1 MTQVVIKLDSL
12 AVATI
17 RTATENMVKATLAS
31 DWDTWSQYLDD
42 EAVMMPP
49 NLEPIETRSRIRAFV
64 EGFPKITMNR
74 LNLIDVDG
82 RGDLAYAQGRYEV
95 TAGGVSD
102 RGKVIKLWRKGV
114 DGSWRLFRDIWNSD
128 LPEKSA

>member
-1 MTQVVIKLDSL
+1 MTEVVTKLDSL
-12 AVATI
+12 AVAAI
-17 RTATENMVKATLAS
+17 RAASENMVKATLAS

-82 RGDLAYAQGRYEV
+82 RGDLAYALGWYEV

-128 LPEKSA
+128 LPVKSA